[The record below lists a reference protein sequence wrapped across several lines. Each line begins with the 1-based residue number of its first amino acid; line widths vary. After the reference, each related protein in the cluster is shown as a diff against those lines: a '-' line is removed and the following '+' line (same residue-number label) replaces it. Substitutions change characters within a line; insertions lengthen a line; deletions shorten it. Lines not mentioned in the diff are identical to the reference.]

1 MNGIVYSGSYTC
13 EGHTVH
19 FVINDDDTVDITEVT
34 EMTNAPIGKTYT
46 STKKAP
52 CERSRA
58 PKIPPRT
65 RYPNF
70 RQPPTNDAYKEQ
82 I

>member
-19 FVINDDDTVDITEVT
+19 FIINDDDTVDITEVT

-46 STKKAP
+46 STKNVDIDEAIDIQAEFIKLGYD
-52 CERSRA
+52 
-58 PKIPPRT
+58 KIS
-65 RYPNF
+65 
-70 RQPPTNDAYKEQ
+70 
-82 I
+82 